1 MSRENYRSKLATIR
15 EKVARVEREFAELT
29 DRLDRVVHD
38 KKDLRNKFEKL
49 TAEVKRHAEMYNV
62 VLSRKLETEL

>member
-1 MSRENYRSKLATIR
+1 M
-15 EKVARVEREFAELT
+15 EREFAELT